1 MTTCTEVFIVYK
13 ILEKKEIAMRNTWY
27 KVHAPHV
34 ARKVQPGQFVIVRAF
49 ENGERI
55 PLTPVMW
62 DREKG
67 WIVLVVFTRGRT
79 TMRMAVELK
88 EGDEILNIAGPLGN
102 PVPMKKFGKI
112 LAIGAYTGI
121 VEVFPIAKA
130 WQELGNDV
138 TTLNVTFEPMVVL
151 KGELEKA
158 VSRHLVEPVP
168 IDPNLD
174 FPANMRNVTKR
185 LIEKVRALLESEE
198 WDLVFMVGPAG
209 DQRAVFNVVKEFG
222 VPMKVDLHPIMVDGT
237 GMCGACRVTV
247 GGEVK
252 FACIDGPE
260 FDAYQ
265 VAWDELIARSGY
277 YTDLEARA
285 MQEYMKALQGGEQ

>member
-1 MTTCTEVFIVYK
+1 MYK
-13 ILEKKEIAMRNTWY
+13 ILEKKEIAMRNTWF

-34 ARKVQPGQFVIVRAF
+34 ARKVRPGQFVIVRAF
-49 ENGERI
+49 KNGERI

-62 DREKG
+62 DPEEG
-67 WIVLVVFTRGRT
+67 WIVLIVFTRGKT
-79 TMRMAVELK
+79 TARMAAELR
-88 EGDEILNIAGPLGN
+88 EGDEIPNIAGPLGN
-102 PVPMKKFGKI
+102 PAEMKRFGKI

-121 VEVFPIAKA
+121 VEVYPIAKA

-138 TTLNVTFEPMVVL
+138 TTLHVTFEPMVVIRD
-151 KGELEKA
+151 EMEKA
-158 VSRHLVEPVP
+158 VGRHILETVP

-174 FPANMRNVTKR
+174 FPTNMKNVTRR
-185 LIEKVRALLESEE
+185 LTEKVRELLEKEHF
-198 WDLVFMVGPAG
+198 DLVFMVGPTG
-209 DQRAVFNVVKEFG
+209 DQKAVFQVVKEFG
-222 VPMKVDLHPIMVDGT
+222 VPMKADLHPIMVDGT

-260 FDAYQ
+260 FDAYK

-277 YTDLEARA
+277 YTDLEMKAF
-285 MQEYMKALQGGEQ
+285 MDYMKALQGGEQ

>member
-1 MTTCTEVFIVYK
+1 MYK

-27 KVHAPHV
+27 KIHAPHV

-49 ENGERI
+49 KNGERI

-62 DREKG
+62 DREEG
-67 WIVLVVFTRGRT
+67 WIVLIVFTRGKT
-79 TMRMAVELK
+79 TARMAAELR

-102 PVPMKKFGKI
+102 PVEMKKFGKI

-121 VEVFPIAKA
+121 VEVYPIAKA

-138 TTLNVTFEPMVVL
+138 TTLHVTFEPMVVL
-151 KGELEKA
+151 KGEMENAVGRHILET
-158 VSRHLVEPVP
+158 VQ
-168 IDPNLD
+168 IDMTKS
-174 FPANMRNVTKR
+174 FPENMKNVTKR
-185 LIEKVRALLESEE
+185 LTEKVRELLEKEHF
-198 WDLVFMVGPAG
+198 DLVFMVGPSG
-209 DQRAVFNVVKEFG
+209 DQRAVFEVVKEFG
-222 VPMKVDLHPIMVDGT
+222 VPMKADLHPIMVDGT

-260 FDAYQ
+260 FDAYK
-265 VAWDELIARSGY
+265 VDWDVLISRSGY
-277 YTDLEARA
+277 YTDMEMMA
-285 MQEYMKALQGGEQ
+285 MQEYMKVLQGGGQ

>member
-1 MTTCTEVFIVYK
+1 MYK
-13 ILEKKEIAMRNTWY
+13 ILEKKEIAMRNTWF

-49 ENGERI
+49 KNGERI

-62 DREKG
+62 DPEEG
-67 WIVLVVFTRGRT
+67 WIVLIVFTRGKT
-79 TMRMAVELK
+79 TARMAAELR
-88 EGDEILNIAGPLGN
+88 EGDEIPNIAGPLGN
-102 PVPMKKFGKI
+102 PAEMKRFGKI

-121 VEVFPIAKA
+121 VEVYPIAKA

-138 TTLNVTFEPMVVL
+138 TTLHVTFEPMVVIRD
-151 KGELEKA
+151 EMEKA
-158 VSRHLVEPVP
+158 VGRHILETVP

-174 FPANMRNVTKR
+174 FPTNMKNVTRR
-185 LIEKVRALLESEE
+185 LTEKVRELLEKEHF
-198 WDLVFMVGPAG
+198 DLVFMVGPTG
-209 DQRAVFNVVKEFG
+209 DQKAVFQVVKEFG
-222 VPMKVDLHPIMVDGT
+222 VPMKADLHPIMVDGT

-260 FDAYQ
+260 FDAYK

-277 YTDLEARA
+277 YTDLEMKAF
-285 MQEYMKALQGGEQ
+285 MDYMKALQGGEQ